1 MTPRPE
7 ALSSDPGVERV
18 AAEYVLPLRWNDD
31 TRLDE
36 MTAYLRELAGWVD
49 VTLVDGSDPHLFAAH
64 QRAWSHLIRHVP
76 PPVSAGGNG
85 KVRGVLTGLAIAR
98 YETVIIADDDVRH
111 TVTTLHQLIGELDDD
126 ADLVRPQ
133 NVFRPRPWHARWD
146 TARSLMNRALGHDYP
161 GTYAVRRSALPD
173 GYDAHVL
180 FENLEM
186 ERTVRARGGRLKDCP
201 AIFIERRP
209 PTARQFWAQ
218 RVRQAYDSLAQP
230 SRHVIELSIV
240 PLVFAL
246 RRRPAA
252 LVCVLVGA
260 VLMAEVGRRRGQ
272 GRRAFPA
279 GSALWAPVWV
289 AERAV
294 TSWIAA
300 ALRVRG
306 GVRYAGTR
314 ILRPATP
321 FRVLRRRVGRLREDG
336 DRSAPPTR
344 PWC

>member
-1 MTPRPE
+1 
-7 ALSSDPGVERV
+7 
-18 AAEYVLPLRWNDD
+18 
-31 TRLDE
+31 
-36 MTAYLRELAGWVD
+36 
-49 VTLVDGSDPHLFAAH
+49 
-64 QRAWSHLIRHVP
+64 
-76 PPVSAGGNG
+76 VSAGGNG

-98 YETVIIADDDVRH
+98 HETVIIADDDVRH
-111 TVTTLHQLIGELDDD
+111 TPSTLRDLTSALDDG
-126 ADLVRPQ
+126 ADLARPQ
-133 NVFRPRPWHARWD
+133 NVLHPRPWPARWD

-186 ERTVRARGGRLKDCP
+186 ERTVRAHGGRLKNCP
-201 AIFIERRP
+201 ALFVERRP

-230 SRHVIELSIV
+230 SRHVVELSIV
-240 PLVFAL
+240 PLLLAL
-246 RRRPAA
+246 HRRPAA
-252 LVCVLVGA
+252 LGCVLVA
-260 VLMAEVGRRRGQ
+260 TVLMAEVGRRRGQ

-279 GSALWAPVWV
+279 GSELWAPVWV

-300 ALRVRG
+300 MLRLRG

-321 FRVLRRRVGRLREDG
+321 VRVLRRRLERLSQNH
-336 DRSAPPTR
+336 DRSAPSSKSTTSVSMSVQSEGGR
-344 PWC
+344 PSVRRG